1 MSISIRAVQ
10 ALQPGSVLW
19 DTNVRGFGV
28 RRQRRDA
35 FYVLKYRSNGKQR
48 FLTIGR
54 HGSPWTPETARR
66 EAQRLLGAV
75 ASGADPAAPS
85 NVETLEAVIEAYLR
99 QSITW
104 QRPNSHMQIAR
115 YLRQHWAPLHGKPI
129 NEVQRKDV
137 AAVLRGLEGQTA
149 VCARMALSTMFNWA
163 IREGYDLVANP
174 VQGTN
179 RPKGA
184 AQRERVLSND
194 ELAAVWRACGDD
206 DFGRIV
212 RLLML
217 TGQRRNEVGEME
229 WNEIV
234 GDVWTIPASR
244 TKNGRTHT
252 IPLTSLAL
260 SLLPLAQLPVIRT
273 GRIFTI
279 GSWSR
284 TKARLDAAVLL
295 PRWTLHDLRRTCATG
310 MADLGVLPH
319 IVEAVLNHV
328 SGHKSGVA
336 GIYNRARYADEVRDA
351 LERWSVHVAALV
363 E

>member
-1 MSISIRAVQ
+1 M
-10 ALQPGSVLW
+10 W
-19 DTNVRGFGV
+19 DTTVRGFGV

-35 FYVLKYRSNGKQR
+35 FYVLKYRVGGKQR
-48 FLTIGR
+48 FVTIGR

-85 NVETLEAVIEAYLR
+85 ETETLEAVMEAYLR
-99 QSITW
+99 QSISW

-115 YLRQHWAPLHGKPI
+115 YLRQHWAPLHRKPI
-129 NEVQRKDV
+129 NEVQRKDI
-137 AAVLRGLEGQTA
+137 AAVLRTLSGQTA

-174 VQGTN
+174 VTGTN

-184 AQRERVLSND
+184 AQRERVLTNE
-194 ELAAVWRACGDD
+194 ELAAVWRTCRDD

-217 TGQRRNEVGEME
+217 TGQRRNEVGHMAWDELA
-229 WNEIV
+229 

-244 TKNGRTHT
+244 TKNKRTHV
-252 IPLTSLAL
+252 IPLTPLAL
-260 SLLPLAQLPVIRT
+260 SLLGGLPT
-273 GRIFTI
+273 NASGRIFTI

-284 TKARLDAAVLL
+284 TKARLDAALGL
-295 PRWTLHDLRRTCATG
+295 PRWCLHDLRRTAATG

-319 IVEAVLNHV
+319 VVEAVLNHL
-328 SGHKSGVA
+328 SGTRAGVA
-336 GIYNRARYADEVRDA
+336 GIYNRARYSEEVRDA
-351 LERWSVHVAALV
+351 LQRWSAHVAKIV
-363 E
+363 EADTL